1 MNNILIDN
9 SDERIRSLIGSIDRI
24 RSSVSVLRQDAR
36 KRPFNNEVYI
46 TDRELSE
53 RLKVSRRTLQE
64 WRYNKVIPYI
74 QIASKILYRERDV
87 QLILEKQM
95 RNVSK

>member
-1 MNNILIDN
+1 MNNILIDTT
-9 SDERIRSLIGSIDRI
+9 DERIRTLLGSVDRI
-24 RSSVSVLRQDAR
+24 RGCISALRKNAR
-36 KRPFNNEVYI
+36 KRPFNNEIYI

-64 WRYNKVIPYI
+64 WRNNRVIPYV

-87 QLILEKQM
+87 QILLEKQM
-95 RNVSK
+95 LNVRK

>member
-24 RSSVSVLRQDAR
+24 RGSVSVLRQNAR

-64 WRYNKVIPYI
+64 WRNNRIIPYV

-87 QLILEKQM
+87 QLMLEKQM